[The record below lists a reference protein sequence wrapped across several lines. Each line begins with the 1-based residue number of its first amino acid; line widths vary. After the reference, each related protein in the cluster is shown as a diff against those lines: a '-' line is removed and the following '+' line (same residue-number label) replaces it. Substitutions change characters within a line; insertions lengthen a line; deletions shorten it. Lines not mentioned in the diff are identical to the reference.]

1 MTQMEA
7 SRMLSV
13 LADTQQHVQLRNN
26 YILIKS
32 LFGKETKEAGK
43 YGEHGLASVRRKLVK

>member
-1 MTQMEA
+1 
-7 SRMLSV
+7 MLSV

-32 LFGKETKEAGK
+32 LGKETKEAGK
-43 YGEHGLASVRRKLVK
+43 YVNMVWLQ